1 MQKTLTDDFPFDL
14 PQLIDGG
21 APDEKGN
28 EKCVWIFYLYI
39 LRPLE
44 RETNMSSSF
53 LYVMQVLIHQ
63 TPTHTPSVKR
73 TPTYVACVLMDEMR
87 GGPRLPKCRQW
98 TDCGEV
104 MNG

>member
-1 MQKTLTDDFPFDL
+1 MCLDFLFIYFTAVGKRDKHV
-14 PQLIDGG
+14 I
-21 APDEKGN
+21 
-28 EKCVWIFYLYI
+28 I
-39 LRPLE
+39 
-44 RETNMSSSF
+44 F
-53 LYVMQVLIHQ
+53 LYVIQVLIHP